1 LDLAHR
7 VLSIRLKGFEQYV
20 VEVVILRLPDT
31 VELTVKN
38 AGLPIDEA
46 VIPRLF
52 DRFYRTQ
59 KSRPHPEHSGTGLG
73 LSITKS
79 LMLAHGGT
87 VKVISDQKNTSFTL
101 VFPQLP

>member
-1 LDLAHR
+1 MRLSDL
-7 VLSIRLKGFEQYV
+7 
-20 VEVVILRLPDT
+20 

-38 AGLPIDEA
+38 EGHPIDEA

-87 VKVISDQKNTSFTL
+87 VLVISNEKNTSFTL
-101 VFPQLP
+101 VFPKTP